1 MADEQAKR
9 EELIRQI
16 ASLPTGSLTKKTVKG
31 REYWYLRVK
40 ENGKRR
46 ELYVPRDEVE
56 SLREQLAL
64 RKRLEQELVKGG
76 QREVPPHVEA
86 FEGSVLVGDE
96 LREFAAPVASFKK
109 RALYGKLRAFL
120 ESGVVKTSWTII

>member
-40 ENGKRR
+40 EDGKRR

-56 SLREQLAL
+56 SLREQLAP

-76 QREVPPHVEA
+76 QREVPPRVEA
-86 FEGSVLVGDE
+86 FEGSVLVGEE
-96 LREFAAPVASFKK
+96 LREFGGP
-109 RALYGKLRAFL
+109 GCKL
-120 ESGVVKTSWTII
+120 

>member
-76 QREVPPHVEA
+76 QRGGASPC
-86 FEGSVLVGDE
+86 GG
-96 LREFAAPVASFKK
+96 LRRLCARRGRAS
-109 RALYGKLRAFL
+109 
-120 ESGVVKTSWTII
+120 